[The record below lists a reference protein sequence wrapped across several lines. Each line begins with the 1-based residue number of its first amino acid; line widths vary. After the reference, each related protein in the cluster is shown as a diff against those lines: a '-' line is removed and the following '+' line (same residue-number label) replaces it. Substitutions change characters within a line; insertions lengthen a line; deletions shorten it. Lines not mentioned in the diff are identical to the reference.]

1 MPLPEAV
8 RLAIADL
15 AGLAGSLVLIAAYW
29 ATARHRLDSGSVPY
43 LVVNV
48 AGAALILFWI
58 WQREQAPGILVW
70 VTWAAIFLVLA
81 VRLIRRT

>member
-1 MPLPEAV
+1 MPGD
-8 RLAIADL
+8 LAITDL
-15 AGLAGSLVLIAAYW
+15 AGLAGSFVLIAAYW
-29 ATARHRLDSGSVPY
+29 ATARHRIALGSVLY
-43 LVVNV
+43 VVVNV

-58 WQREQAPGILVW
+58 WQRDQAPGILVW

>member
-1 MPLPEAV
+1 MPEGLAV
-8 RLAIADL
+8 TDL

-29 ATARHRLDSGSVPY
+29 ATARHRIEPGSVLY

-48 AGAALILFWI
+48 AGAALILLWI

-70 VTWAAIFLVLA
+70 VTWAAILLVLA